1 MVFGSTQC
9 LTLLKCVEPT
19 VIQKIVSF
27 WFIIHSFLSIIWL
40 RMLDI
45 MLLKRLSTHSSI
57 VIIPLTYLVVNY
69 SEKSETPK
77 YDSKK

>member
-1 MVFGSTQC
+1 
-9 LTLLKCVEPT
+9 
-19 VIQKIVSF
+19 
-27 WFIIHSFLSIIWL
+27 
-40 RMLDI
+40 